1 METLRDV
8 KIPEHHLPATIISF
22 KLPSPEGNKTE
33 LEKRTPLCVYEYH
46 VVEPPTDDETEDE
59 EEDTTGKGHQPSASD
74 FKLKKFKPL
83 PPIRKT
89 KRGILYSPCEG
100 VLEAIRVSPGD
111 TISST
116 SQPVLS
122 IKEPCNHA
130 VQYFGQCAICGKD
143 LTYTDFTGRS
153 DTCRA
158 TISMTHDTT
167 GLTVSQSEA
176 ERLEQQN
183 TKRLLKERRLSLIVD
198 LDQTI
203 IHANATR
210 EPLTDWLKH
219 CPTEVRE
226 DVGSFQLAESLL
238 LYYIKLRPKL
248 RAFLKRATELYE
260 LHIYTMGTRP
270 YAEKVTELIDPEKHY
285 FKERIL
291 SRDESGSITHK
302 NIQRL
307 FPCDNSMVVAIDDRV
322 DVWQNSPNLIK
333 VKPFT
338 FFTGIGDIN
347 AGFLPKATLPTLTA
361 SPPSISVTETG
372 GEPEPSNSTATPT
385 EAVKEEP
392 TTVTEE
398 SLTNKTSDG
407 EPASDEPT
415 TPKSEPPKLFKH
427 PFEDADE
434 ELPQVLRRLE
444 EIHRRFY
451 EAYDA
456 QGQGRKVPDPDV
468 SVILPQMKH
477 KVLAGVHLVFSSVIP
492 LQMNP
497 RQSDI
502 WQWARSFGAQCSENI
517 TRFQAGKGGRKIPRS
532 VFVTHVVAGKPDTA
546 KVQEARGIEGIHI
559 VRIDWLIDS
568 LHAWKHLDE
577 TPYRWHFS
585 KPANKRKN
593 SLQQPAETSITE
605 GAQDTEAESPPEE
618 VLHSVET
625 WSTQSEAG
633 DTSNDNDSF
642 ASQSEGGEI
651 LHGEQTSDNLSDAL
665 PEEVVT
671 NIDWAEAEKELME
684 FMGTDDEEDE
694 DEEGSE
700 YKVYDDEEVEDSSVI
715 PLKRTAAVISY
726 DSTSEELSGYDS
738 ESLQSKKRKRAE
750 SDLEKHPLNNL
761 STQSNEDEDEESA
774 DSDFSDL
781 LRDMEEELH
790 NNSDDQVDSDQ
801 ST

>member
-8 KIPEHHLPATIISF
+8 TIPDHHLPATIISF
-22 KLPSPEGNKTE
+22 KVPPPEGNKVE
-33 LEKRTPLCVYEYH
+33 IEKRTPLCIYEHH
-46 VVEPPTDDETEDE
+46 VMEPPTDDETEDE
-59 EEDTTGKGHQPSASD
+59 EEDTTGTRRQPSVTD

-89 KRGILYSPCEG
+89 RREILFSPWEG
-100 VLEAIRVSPGD
+100 ALEAIRVSPGD
-111 TISST
+111 IISSP
-116 SQPVLS
+116 SQKVLS

-143 LTYTDFTGRS
+143 LSYIDYTGRS
-153 DTCRA
+153 DTARA

-183 TKRLLKERRLSLIVD
+183 TKRLLEERRLSLIVD

-226 DVGSFQLAESLL
+226 DVGSFQLAESPL

-248 RAFLKRATELYE
+248 RAFLKRVTELYE

-270 YAEKVTELIDPEKHY
+270 YAEKVAELIDPQKHY

-347 AGFLPKATLPTLTA
+347 AGFLPKATLPTLPEA
-361 SPPSISVTETG
+361 PPAVPGTETKAEV
-372 GEPEPSNSTATPT
+372 EPNDSTATST
-385 EAVKEEP
+385 EAA
-392 TTVTEE
+392 TEE
-398 SLTNKTSDG
+398 SPTTTGKSSTDKKSAGEPTSD
-407 EPASDEPT
+407 ESKS
-415 TPKSEPPKLFKH
+415 PKSESPKLFKH
-427 PFEDADE
+427 PFEDADD
-434 ELPQVLRRLE
+434 ELLQVLQRLE

-456 QGQGRKVPDPDV
+456 QTQGRKVPNPDV
-468 SVILPQMKH
+468 SVILPEMKH

-532 VFVTHVVAGKPDTA
+532 AFVTHVVAGKPDTA
-546 KVQEARGIEGIHI
+546 KVQEARRIEGVKI

-577 TPYRWHFS
+577 SSYQWPFS
-585 KPANKRKN
+585 KLANKRER
-593 SLQQPAETSITE
+593 SLQQPAEPSVTE
-605 GAQDTEAESPPEE
+605 GTQDAEAESPPED

-642 ASQSEGGEI
+642 SSQSEGGEV
-651 LHGEQTSDNLSDAL
+651 LHGDQPSDYLSDAL
-665 PEEVVT
+665 PEEVAT

-684 FMGTDDEEDE
+684 FIGTDDEEDE
-694 DEEGSE
+694 DEGSE
-700 YKVYDDEEVEDSSVI
+700 DHEHDNEEAEDYSATS
-715 PLKRTAAVISY
+715 LKRTAIVADD
-726 DSTSEELSGYDS
+726 DSTPEELSGDES
-738 ESLQSKKRKRAE
+738 ESLQPKKRKRAE
-750 SDLEKHPLNNL
+750 SDQDNHSLKDL
-761 STQSNEDEDEESA
+761 STQSKEEEGEESA

-790 NNSDDQVDSDQ
+790 NDSDDHVSSDE